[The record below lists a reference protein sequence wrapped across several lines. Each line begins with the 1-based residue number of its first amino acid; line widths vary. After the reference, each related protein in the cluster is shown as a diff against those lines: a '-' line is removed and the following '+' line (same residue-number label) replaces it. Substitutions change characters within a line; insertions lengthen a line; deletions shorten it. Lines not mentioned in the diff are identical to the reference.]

1 MLQEHLHEVG
11 AMSLLEMIQGRLSP
25 DAVQQIGQRIGASPT
40 QTNQAISA
48 ALPLLMAAMARNAAD
63 PARAQGLARAVE
75 EDHDGG
81 LLDDLSG
88 FLGAPQGRA
97 ADGNGILKHVLGNR
111 RGAVEQQLGQGTGL
125 GAAQMAQL
133 LPLLAPLVMAA
144 LGKAKR
150 QGGLDAGGLA
160 GVLGGGAS
168 GSGRGRIRDGRHRR
182 DAGRSLQEA
191 VMRRSGGVR
200 RGG

>member
-1 MLQEHLHEVG
+1 
-11 AMSLLEMIQGRLSP
+11 MSLLEMIQGRLSP
-25 DAVQQIGQRIGASPT
+25 EAVQQIGRRIGADPA
-40 QTNQAISA
+40 QTNQAIGA
-48 ALPLLMAAMARNAAD
+48 ALPLLMAAMARNASD
-63 PARAQGLARAVE
+63 PAQAQGLARAVE

-125 GAAQMAQL
+125 GPAQMAQL

-160 GVLGGGAS
+160 GVLGGEEAQIRQRAPGLMGTLS
-168 GSGRGRIRDGRHRR
+168 GLLDRDG
-182 DAGRSLQEA
+182 DGSAMDEIGGML
-191 VMRRSGGVR
+191 SGAFKKR
-200 RGG
+200 

>member
-1 MLQEHLHEVG
+1 
-11 AMSLLEMIQGRLSP
+11 MSLLEMIQGRLSP
-25 DAVQQIGQRIGASPT
+25 EAVQQIGHRIGADPA
-40 QTNQAISA
+40 QTSQAIST
-48 ALPLLMAAMARNAAD
+48 ALPLLMAAMARNASD

-97 ADGNGILKHVLGNR
+97 ADGNGILKHVLGGR
-111 RGAVEQQLGQGTGL
+111 RDAVEQQLGQGTGL
-125 GAAQMAQL
+125 GAAQMARL

-160 GVLGGGAS
+160 GVLGGEEAQIRQRAPGLMGTLS
-168 GSGRGRIRDGRHRR
+168 GLLDRDG
-182 DAGRSLQEA
+182 DGSAMDEIGGML
-191 VMRRSGGVR
+191 SGAFKKR
-200 RGG
+200 

>member
-1 MLQEHLHEVG
+1 
-11 AMSLLEMIQGRLSP
+11 MSLLEMIQRRLSP
-25 DAVQQIGQRIGASPT
+25 DAVQQIGQRIGADPA
-40 QTNQAISA
+40 QTSQAINA

-125 GAAQMAQL
+125 GAGQMAQL

-160 GVLGGGAS
+160 GVLGGEEAQIRQRAPGLMGTLS
-168 GSGRGRIRDGRHRR
+168 GLLDRDG
-182 DAGRSLQEA
+182 DGSAMDDIGGML
-191 VMRRSGGVR
+191 SGAFKKR
-200 RGG
+200 

>member
-1 MLQEHLHEVG
+1 
-11 AMSLLEMIQGRLSP
+11 MSLLEMIQGRLSP
-25 DAVQQIGQRIGASPT
+25 AAVQQIGQRIGAEPA
-40 QTNQAISA
+40 QTNQAINA

-63 PARAQGLARAVE
+63 PAQAQGLARAVE

-150 QGGLDAGGLA
+150 QQGLDAGGLA
-160 GVLGGGAS
+160 GVLGGEEAQIRQRAPGLMGTLS
-168 GSGRGRIRDGRHRR
+168 GLLDRDG
-182 DAGRSLQEA
+182 DGSA
-191 VMRRSGGVR
+191 MDDIGGML
-200 RGG
+200 GGAFKKR

>member
-1 MLQEHLHEVG
+1 M
-11 AMSLLEMIQGRLSP
+11 ALLEMIQGQLRP
-25 DAVQQIGQRIGASPT
+25 DTVEQIGRRIGAEPA
-40 QTNQAISA
+40 QTNQAINA
-48 ALPLLMAAMARNAAD
+48 ALPLLIAAMARNAAD
-63 PARAQGLARAVE
+63 PNQAQGLARAID

-97 ADGNGILKHVLGNR
+97 ADGNGILQHVLGNR
-111 RGAVEQQLGQGTGL
+111 RSAVEQRLGQGTGL

-150 QGGLDAGGLA
+150 QRGLDAGGLA
-160 GVLGGGAS
+160 TVLGGEQAQIQQRTPGLMGTLS
-168 GSGRGRIRDGRHRR
+168 GLLDRDG
-182 DAGRSLQEA
+182 DGSAIDDIGGML
-191 VMRRSGGVR
+191 GGVLKR
-200 RGG
+200 R

>member
-1 MLQEHLHEVG
+1 
-11 AMSLLEMIQGRLSP
+11 MSLLEMIQGRLSP
-25 DAVQQIGQRIGASPT
+25 DAVQQIGQRIGANPT
-40 QTNQAISA
+40 QTSQAISA

-160 GVLGGGAS
+160 GVLGGEEAQIRQRAPGLMGTLS
-168 GSGRGRIRDGRHRR
+168 GLLDRDG
-182 DAGRSLQEA
+182 DGSA
-191 VMRRSGGVR
+191 MDDIGGML
-200 RGG
+200 GGAFKKR

>member
-1 MLQEHLHEVG
+1 
-11 AMSLLEMIQGRLSP
+11 LSP
-25 DAVQQIGQRIGASPT
+25 DAVQQIGQRIGAEPA
-40 QTNQAISA
+40 QTNQAINA

-111 RGAVEQQLGQGTGL
+111 RGVVEQQLGKGTGL

-160 GVLGGGAS
+160 GVLGGEEAQIRQRAPGLMGTLS
-168 GSGRGRIRDGRHRR
+168 GLLDRDG
-182 DAGRSLQEA
+182 DGSAMDEIGGML
-191 VMRRSGGVR
+191 SGAFKKR
-200 RGG
+200 

>member
-1 MLQEHLHEVG
+1 
-11 AMSLLEMIQGRLSP
+11 MSLLEMIQGRLGP
-25 DAVQQIGQRIGASPT
+25 DAVQQIGQRIGANPS
-40 QTNQAISA
+40 QTNQAINA
-48 ALPLLMAAMARNAAD
+48 ALPLLVAAMARNAAD
-63 PARAQGLARAVE
+63 PARAQGLAHAVE

-97 ADGNGILKHVLGNR
+97 ADGNGILRHVLGNR
-111 RGAVEQQLGQGTGL
+111 RGAVEQQLGEGTGL

-150 QGGLDAGGLA
+150 QRGLDAGGLA
-160 GVLGGGAS
+160 GVLGGEEAQIRQRTPGLMGTLS
-168 GSGRGRIRDGRHRR
+168 GLLDRDG
-182 DAGRSLQEA
+182 DGSAMDDIGGML
-191 VMRRSGGVR
+191 SGALR
-200 RGG
+200 KR

>member
-1 MLQEHLHEVG
+1 
-11 AMSLLEMIQGRLSP
+11 MSLLEMIQGRLSP

-160 GVLGGGAS
+160 GVLGGEEAQIRQRAPGLMGTLS
-168 GSGRGRIRDGRHRR
+168 GLLDRDG
-182 DAGRSLQEA
+182 DGSA
-191 VMRRSGGVR
+191 MDDIGGML
-200 RGG
+200 GGAFKKR

>member
-1 MLQEHLHEVG
+1 
-11 AMSLLEMIQGRLSP
+11 MSLLETIQGRLSP
-25 DAVQQIGQRIGASPT
+25 DAVRQIGQRIGADPA
-40 QTNQAISA
+40 QTSQAINA

-125 GAAQMAQL
+125 GAGQMAQL

-160 GVLGGGAS
+160 GVLGGEEAQIRQRAPGLMGTLS
-168 GSGRGRIRDGRHRR
+168 GLLDRDG
-182 DAGRSLQEA
+182 DGSAMDDIGGML
-191 VMRRSGGVR
+191 SGAFKKK
-200 RGG
+200 

>member
-1 MLQEHLHEVG
+1 
-11 AMSLLEMIQGRLSP
+11 MSLMEMIQGRLSP
-25 DAVQQIGQRIGASPT
+25 EAVQQIGRRIGADPAK
-40 QTNQAISA
+40 TNQAINA

-63 PARAQGLARAVE
+63 PARAQGLARAIE

-97 ADGNGILKHVLGNR
+97 ADGNGILKHVLGSR
-111 RGAVEQQLGQGTGL
+111 RGVVEQQLGHGTGL
-125 GAAQMAQL
+125 GAGQMAQL

-150 QGGLDAGGLA
+150 QNGLDAGGLA
-160 GVLGGGAS
+160 GVLGGEEAQIRQRAPGLMGTLS
-168 GSGRGRIRDGRHRR
+168 GLLDRDG
-182 DAGRSLQEA
+182 DGSAMDEIGGML
-191 VMRRSGGVR
+191 SGAFKKR
-200 RGG
+200 

>member
-1 MLQEHLHEVG
+1 
-11 AMSLLEMIQGRLSP
+11 MSLLEMIQGRLSP
-25 DAVQQIGQRIGASPT
+25 EAVQQIGQRIGAEPA
-40 QTNQAISA
+40 QTNQAINA

-88 FLGAPQGRA
+88 FLGSPQGRA

-111 RGAVEQQLGQGTGL
+111 RSAVEQQLGQGTGL

-150 QGGLDAGGLA
+150 QRGLDAGGLA
-160 GVLGGGAS
+160 GVLGGEEAQIRQRAPGLMGTLS
-168 GSGRGRIRDGRHRR
+168 GLLDRDG
-182 DAGRSLQEA
+182 DGSAMDEIGGML
-191 VMRRSGGVR
+191 SGAFKKR
-200 RGG
+200 

>member
-1 MLQEHLHEVG
+1 
-11 AMSLLEMIQGRLSP
+11 MSLLEMIQGRLSP
-25 DAVQQIGQRIGASPT
+25 EAVQQIGQRIGAEPA
-40 QTNQAISA
+40 QTNQAINA

-88 FLGAPQGRA
+88 FLGSPQGRA

-150 QGGLDAGGLA
+150 QRGLDAGGLA
-160 GVLGGGAS
+160 GVLGGEEAQIRQRAPGLMGTLS
-168 GSGRGRIRDGRHRR
+168 GLLDRDG
-182 DAGRSLQEA
+182 DGSAMDEIGGML
-191 VMRRSGGVR
+191 SGAFKKR
-200 RGG
+200 

>member
-1 MLQEHLHEVG
+1 
-11 AMSLLEMIQGRLSP
+11 MSLLEMIQGRLSP
-25 DAVQQIGQRIGASPT
+25 AAVQQIGQRIGAEPA
-40 QTNQAISA
+40 QTNQAINA

-150 QGGLDAGGLA
+150 QQGLDAGGLA
-160 GVLGGGAS
+160 GVLGGEEAQIRQRAPGLMGTLS
-168 GSGRGRIRDGRHRR
+168 GLLDRDG
-182 DAGRSLQEA
+182 DGSA
-191 VMRRSGGVR
+191 MDDIGGML
-200 RGG
+200 GGAFKKR

>member
-1 MLQEHLHEVG
+1 
-11 AMSLLEMIQGRLSP
+11 MSLLEMIQGRLSP
-25 DAVQQIGQRIGASPT
+25 EAVQQIGQRIGANPA

-97 ADGNGILKHVLGNR
+97 ADGNGILKHVLGSR

-125 GAAQMAQL
+125 GSAQMAQL

-160 GVLGGGAS
+160 GVLGGEEAQIRQRAPGLMGTLS
-168 GSGRGRIRDGRHRR
+168 GLLDRDG
-182 DAGRSLQEA
+182 DGSAMDDIGGML
-191 VMRRSGGVR
+191 SGAFKKR
-200 RGG
+200 

>member
-1 MLQEHLHEVG
+1 
-11 AMSLLEMIQGRLSP
+11 MSLLEMIQGRLSP
-25 DAVQQIGQRIGASPT
+25 EAVQQIGQRIGADPA
-40 QTNQAISA
+40 QTSQAIST
-48 ALPLLMAAMARNAAD
+48 ALPLLMAAMARNASD

-97 ADGNGILKHVLGNR
+97 ADGNGILKHVLGGR

-125 GAAQMAQL
+125 GAAQMARL

-160 GVLGGGAS
+160 GVLGGEEAQIRQRAPGLMGTLS
-168 GSGRGRIRDGRHRR
+168 GLLDRDG
-182 DAGRSLQEA
+182 DGSAMDEIGGML
-191 VMRRSGGVR
+191 SGAFKKR
-200 RGG
+200 